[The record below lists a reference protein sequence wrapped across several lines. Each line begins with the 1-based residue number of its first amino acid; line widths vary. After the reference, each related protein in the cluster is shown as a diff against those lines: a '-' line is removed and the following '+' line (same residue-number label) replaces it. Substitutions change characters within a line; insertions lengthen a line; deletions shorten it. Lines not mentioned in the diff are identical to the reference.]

1 MSSFD
6 EIVSKETV
14 ASFGIDMSV
23 WDDKQQAQLHEAM
36 TIAWKEKPDWTEKE
50 AKHRCLQHI
59 MAIHQEWFEE
69 NMGFLVKQTNQ
80 WYSLDD
86 AFEEFVQGTLKDF
99 IMQINKQME
108 FTKFCELFY
117 DELRERYNVGGTE
130 MREEFAKMKEKGWTF
145 SDYKKDLKKR
155 K

>member
-1 MSSFD
+1 MSSF
-6 EIVSKETV
+6 EKIVNKETV

-23 WDDKQQAQLHEAM
+23 WDDKQQALLHESM
-36 TIAWKEKPDWTEKE
+36 ILAWKENPDWTEKE
-50 AKHRCLQHI
+50 AKDACLQQI
-59 MAIHQEWFEE
+59 MAIHEEWFRE
-69 NMGFLVKQTNQ
+69 NLGFLVMQACH
-80 WYSLDD
+80 WHSLED
-86 AFEEFVQGTLKDF
+86 AFEEFVNMSFKEFILK
-99 IMQINKQME
+99 MNKQME
-108 FTKFCELFY
+108 FTKFCQLFY

>member
-1 MSSFD
+1 MSSF
-6 EIVSKETV
+6 EKIVNKETV

-23 WDDKQQAQLHEAM
+23 WDDTQQTQLHEAM
-36 TIAWKEKPDWTEKE
+36 TLVWKEKPQWTEEE
-50 AKHRCLQHI
+50 AKKACLQEV

-99 IMQINKQME
+99 IIQINKQME
-108 FTKFCELFY
+108 FTKFCQLFY